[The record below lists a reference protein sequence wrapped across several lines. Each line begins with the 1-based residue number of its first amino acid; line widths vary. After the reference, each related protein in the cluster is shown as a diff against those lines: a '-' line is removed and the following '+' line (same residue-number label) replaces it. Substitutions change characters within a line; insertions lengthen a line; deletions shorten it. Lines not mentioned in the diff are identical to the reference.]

1 MLRYI
6 YAKGASSLREL
17 SRSIKLS
24 FPLLHTLFQRLRQ
37 QQVFEITGM
46 DGNDYTFTLSGIGR
60 EQVAKR
66 HLTCHYIGPAP
77 VSVFAYTA
85 AVRNQNIRLAIN
97 HALLKTALADLV
109 LTDRFMDELG
119 PALVSQKSIF
129 LYGPTGNG
137 KTSVVSRLSRLHQD
151 TIVIP
156 YAIEVDGQVIGGYR
170 RTLSPFNLYI
180 GKICRA
186 NHESTPPG
194 ALHHVEDHRM
204 RSGRVLNNEHLP
216 SSWRCRGGSTR

>member
-1 MLRYI
+1 VGSTVLKKPSEQEPKDSKLSFFPKAPATPEELDIPVSMAEDLMLRYI
-6 YAKGASSLREL
+6 YTKGATSLREL

-37 QQVFEITGM
+37 QQLFEITGM

-60 EQVAKR
+60 EQAAKR

-77 VSVFAYTA
+77 VSVSAYTA

-137 KTSVVSRLSRLHQD
+137 KTGVVSRLSRLHQD

-156 YAIEVDGQVIGGYR
+156 
-170 RTLSPFNLYI
+170 
-180 GKICRA
+180 
-186 NHESTPPG
+186 
-194 ALHHVEDHRM
+194 
-204 RSGRVLNNEHLP
+204 
-216 SSWRCRGGSTR
+216 